1 VTDFAAPPYDL
12 LAGLNP
18 VQREAATHTGGPL
31 LIVAGAGSGKTRV
44 LTHRIAW
51 LIREQNASPWS
62 ILAITFTNKAADEMR
77 TRVGGLIGPVA
88 DRMWISTF
96 HSACVRMLR
105 RDAHRLGYRSGF
117 TIYDDADALR
127 LMSYVL
133 RDQGVDTKRN
143 TPRSVLN
150 AVSAAKNELIDYDT
164 YTRNAE
170 SPPERKLIAPAYTE
184 YQRRLTAAN
193 AMDFDDLLM
202 VTVNLLQ
209 ADSVALNEWQD
220 RFQHILVD
228 EYQDTNRAQNELV
241 LMLGARHHQVCV
253 VGDSDQSIYAF
264 RGADIRNILDFE
276 NAFPDTTV
284 IVLDQNYRSTQ
295 NILDAA
301 NSLIA
306 NNSARKP
313 KHLWTEAGGGDP
325 IIHYRADD
333 ERDEAAWIVDRTVSQ
348 QRSGGRWA
356 DVAIFYRTNAQSRAL
371 EEELTRRNVPYKVIG
386 GTKFYDRREIK
397 DLLAYLRA
405 VVNPE
410 DEVSTK
416 RILNVP
422 KRGIGDTSVG
432 KLDAYAQRH
441 SLPFH
446 RVLEEA
452 DRAGVT
458 GKALGGINE
467 LLVSL
472 AYLRALVKEE
482 VGPATLLQ
490 NVIDRTGYVRQL
502 EAEHTIESA
511 GRVENIAELVGSAE
525 RYDSLESFLED
536 VALVSDADEIDPDA
550 SVVVL
555 MTLHTAKGLEFPIVF
570 LAGLE
575 EGVFPHIRSLSEPDE
590 LEEERRLAYVGITRA
605 QKQLYI
611 TNAFTRQ
618 LFGQTQYNP
627 PGRFLKELPEQLVEV
642 IESSPRTSGGSS
654 TARWSNARA
663 GEDRGIRGRD
673 RIVENAMRDGRRG
686 DTPAKTKG
694 AETLGLKIG
703 DDVVH
708 ESWGEGVVLDLVGAG
723 DRAEIVIRFPGV
735 GEKRLLLAW
744 APLKRA

>member
-1 VTDFAAPPYDL
+1 VPDDDL
-12 LAGLNP
+12 LSGLNP
-18 VQREAATHTGGPL
+18 VQREAASHLGTPL

-51 LIREQNASPWS
+51 LIREQNVSPFS

-77 TRVGGLIGPVA
+77 HRVGALIGPVA
-88 DRMWISTF
+88 DKMWISTF
-96 HSACVRMLR
+96 HSACVRILR
-105 RDAHRLGYRSGF
+105 RDAHRLGYRPGF

-133 RDQGVDTKRN
+133 RDQGVDTKRH

-150 AVSAAKNELIDYDT
+150 SISAAKNELIDFDT
-164 YTRNAE
+164 YAQRAI

-209 ADSVALNEWQD
+209 ADAEALQQWQY

-241 LMLGARHHQVCV
+241 MMLGAQHHNVCV
-253 VGDSDQSIYAF
+253 VGDSDQSIYGF
-264 RGADIRNILDFE
+264 RGADIRNILEFE
-276 NAFPDTTV
+276 EAFPDTTV

-306 NNSARKP
+306 NNLARTP
-313 KHLWTEAGGGDP
+313 KSLWTESGGGDL
-325 IIHYRADD
+325 ITNYRADD
-333 ERDEAAWIVDRTVSQ
+333 ERDEAAWIVDRIWSNHE
-348 QRSGGRWA
+348 SGGRWS

-371 EEELTRRNVPYKVIG
+371 EEELTRRNVPYKVVG
-386 GTKFYDRREIK
+386 GTKFYDRREVK

-410 DEVSTK
+410 DEVSMK

-432 KLDAYAQRH
+432 KLDSYAASH
-441 SLPFH
+441 GLPFH
-446 RVLEEA
+446 RALEEA
-452 DRAGVT
+452 ERAGVS

-472 AYLRALVKEE
+472 AYLRALAKEGGSP
-482 VGPATLLQ
+482 VMVLQ
-490 NVIDRTGYVRQL
+490 AVIDRTGYVREL
-502 EAEHTIESA
+502 EAKHTIEDA
-511 GRVENIAELVGSAE
+511 GRVENIQELIGSAE
-525 RYDSLESFLED
+525 QYETLEEFLEA
-536 VALVSDADEIDPDA
+536 VALVSDADDIDDS
-550 SVVVL
+550 SVVML

-575 EGVFPHIRSLSEPDE
+575 EGVFPHQRSLGEPDE
-590 LEEERRLAYVGITRA
+590 MEEERRLAYVGVTRA
-605 QKQLYI
+605 QKQLYL
-611 TNAFTRQ
+611 TNAFTRF
-618 LFGQTQYNP
+618 LWGGSQYNP
-627 PGRFLKELPEQLVEV
+627 PSRFLKEIPEHLVTV
-642 IESSPRTSGGSS
+642 IESSPRTSGGGGGSMFSS
-654 TARWSNARA
+654 ARA
-663 GEDRGIRGRD
+663 GNDRLRGRD
-673 RIVENAMRDGRRG
+673 RIVESAMRAARG

-694 AETLGLKIG
+694 AEQLGLKMG

-708 ESWGEGVVLDLVGAG
+708 AQWGEGVVVDIIGSG
-723 DRAEIVIRFPGV
+723 DRAEVVVRFPGL

-744 APLKRA
+744 APLKRT

>member
-1 VTDFAAPPYDL
+1 MTDFAEPYDL

-18 VQREAATHTGGPL
+18 VQREAATHIGGPL

-51 LIREQNASPWS
+51 LIREQNVSPWS

-77 TRVGGLIGPVA
+77 NRVGGLIGPVA
-88 DRMWISTF
+88 DKMWISTF

-127 LMSYVL
+127 LMGYVL
-133 RDQGVDTKRN
+133 RDQGVDTKRH

-150 AVSAAKNELIDYDT
+150 AVSAAKNELIDFDT

-202 VTVNLLQ
+202 VAVNLLQ
-209 ADSVALNEWQD
+209 ADPQALAEWQD
-220 RFQHILVD
+220 RFQYILVD

-241 LMLGARHHQVCV
+241 LLLGARHHQVCV

-301 NSLIA
+301 NSLIS
-306 NNSARKP
+306 NNLARKP
-313 KHLWTEAGGGDP
+313 KHLWTESGGGDP
-325 IIHYRADD
+325 IVHYRADD
-333 ERDEAAWIVDRTVSQ
+333 ERDEAAWITDRVVTQ

-386 GTKFYDRREIK
+386 GTKFYDRREVK

-410 DEVSTK
+410 DEVSMK

-432 KLDAYAQRH
+432 KLDAYATRH
-441 SLPFH
+441 GLPFH
-446 RVLEEA
+446 RALEEA
-452 DRAGVT
+452 ERAGVG

-467 LLVSL
+467 LLVSM
-472 AYLRALVKEE
+472 AYLRAMAKEE
-482 VGPATLLQ
+482 VAPATLLQ
-490 NVIDRTGYVRQL
+490 NVIDRTGYVRLL
-502 EAEHTIESA
+502 EAENTIESA
-511 GRVENIAELVGSAE
+511 GRIENISELLGSAE
-525 RYDSLESFLED
+525 QYDTLDGFLEA
-536 VALVSDADEIDPDA
+536 VALVSDADELDPDA
-550 SVVVL
+550 SQVVL

-570 LAGLE
+570 LTGLE
-575 EGVFPHIRSLSEPDE
+575 DGVFPHTRALSDPDE

-605 QKQLYI
+605 ERQLYI
-611 TNAFTRQ
+611 TNAFTRM
-618 LFGQTQYNP
+618 LWGQTQYNP
-627 PGRFLKELPEQLVEV
+627 PSRFLKELPEHLVEV
-642 IESSPRTSGGSS
+642 IESSPRTSGGGSGGWS
-654 TARWSNARA
+654 TARA
-663 GEDRGIRGRD
+663 GNDRMRGRD
-673 RIVENAMRDGRRG
+673 RIVESAMRAGRG

-708 ESWGEGVVLDLVGAG
+708 ESWGEGIVVDMVGAG
-723 DRAEIVIRFPGV
+723 DRAEVVIRFPGV

>member
-1 VTDFAAPPYDL
+1 
-12 LAGLNP
+12 
-18 VQREAATHTGGPL
+18 
-31 LIVAGAGSGKTRV
+31 
-44 LTHRIAW
+44 
-51 LIREQNASPWS
+51 
-62 ILAITFTNKAADEMR
+62 
-77 TRVGGLIGPVA
+77 
-88 DRMWISTF
+88 
-96 HSACVRMLR
+96 
-105 RDAHRLGYRSGF
+105 
-117 TIYDDADALR
+117 
-127 LMSYVL
+127 
-133 RDQGVDTKRN
+133 
-143 TPRSVLN
+143 
-150 AVSAAKNELIDYDT
+150 
-164 YTRNAE
+164 
-170 SPPERKLIAPAYTE
+170 
-184 YQRRLTAAN
+184 
-193 AMDFDDLLM
+193 M

-241 LMLGARHHQVCV
+241 LMLGARHHNVCV

-301 NSLIA
+301 NSLIS

-313 KHLWTEAGGGDP
+313 KHLWTESGGGDP

-386 GTKFYDRREIK
+386 GTKFYDRREVK

-422 KRGIGDTSVG
+422 KRGIGDTSVA
-432 KLDAYAQRH
+432 KLDAYAQRQG
-441 SLPFH
+441 LPFH
-446 RVLEEA
+446 RALEEA
-452 DRAGVT
+452 DRAGVS

-472 AYLRALVKEE
+472 AYLRALVKED
-482 VGPATLLQ
+482 VAPATLLQ

-511 GRVENIAELVGSAE
+511 GRIENISELVGSAE
-525 RYDSLESFLED
+525 RYETLEAFLED
-536 VALVSDADEIDPDA
+536 VALVSDADEIDADA

-570 LAGLE
+570 LTGLE
-575 EGVFPHIRSLSEPDE
+575 DGVFPHTRALSDPDE

-605 QKQLYI
+605 QKQLYL
-611 TNAFTRQ
+611 TNVFTRS
-618 LFGQTQYNP
+618 LWGQSQYNP
-627 PGRFLKELPEQLVEV
+627 PSRFLKELPEQLVEV
-642 IESSPRTSGGSS
+642 IESSPRPSGGGSS
-654 TARWSNARA
+654 RQWSTARA
-663 GEDRGIRGRD
+663 GSDRGIRGRE
-673 RIVENAMRDGRRG
+673 RIVESAMRDSRRG

-708 ESWGEGVVLDLVGAG
+708 ENWGEGVVVDMVGAG

>member
-1 VTDFAAPPYDL
+1 MTDFAAPPYDL

-127 LMSYVL
+127 LMGYVL

-150 AVSAAKNELIDYDT
+150 AVSAAKNELIDFDT

-306 NNSARKP
+306 NNLARKP

-333 ERDEAAWIVDRTVSQ
+333 ERDEAAWIVDRVVAQ
-348 QRSGGRWA
+348 QHSGGRWA

-397 DLLAYLRA
+397 DLLSYLRA

-410 DEVSTK
+410 DEVSLK

-432 KLDAYAQRH
+432 KLDAYASSH
-441 SLPFH
+441 GLPFY
-446 RVLEEA
+446 RALEEA
-452 DRAGVT
+452 DRAGVS

-472 AYLRALVKEE
+472 AYLRALVKNDAA
-482 VGPATLLQ
+482 PATVLQ
-490 NVIDRTGYVRQL
+490 SVIDRTGYVRLL
-502 EAEHTIESA
+502 ESENTIESA
-511 GRVENIAELVGSAE
+511 GRIENIAELIGSAE
-525 RYDSLESFLED
+525 QYEAMDPFLEA

-570 LAGLE
+570 LTGLE
-575 EGVFPHIRSLSEPDE
+575 DGVFPHTRALSDPDE

-605 QKQLYI
+605 QKQLYL
-611 TNAFTRQ
+611 TNVFTRN
-618 LFGQTQYNP
+618 LWGQSQYNP
-627 PGRFLKELPEQLVEV
+627 PSRFLKELPEQLVQV
-642 IESSPRTSGGSS
+642 IESSPRTSKAQWS
-654 TARWSNARA
+654 TARA
-663 GEDRGIRGRD
+663 GNDRGIRGRD
-673 RIVENAMRDGRRG
+673 RIVESAMRDSRRG

-694 AETLGLKIG
+694 AEALGLKIG

-708 ESWGEGVVLDLVGAG
+708 ENWGEGVVVDMVGAG